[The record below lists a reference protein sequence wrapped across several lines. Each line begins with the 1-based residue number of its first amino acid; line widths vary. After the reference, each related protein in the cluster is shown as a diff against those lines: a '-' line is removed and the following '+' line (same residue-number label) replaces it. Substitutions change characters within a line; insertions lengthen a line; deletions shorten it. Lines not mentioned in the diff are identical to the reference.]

1 MYNILVVDDEVE
13 IADYLHQLV
22 KGLETFEVDA
32 YKAYSG
38 DEALT
43 LLGRNRMDI
52 VLSDMKMPGL
62 SGLDLLERINE
73 RWPHCLVIFLTGYQ
87 DFDSIYTA
95 TKMGSVQYLLKTLED
110 HEILDALEITIA
122 RLEKERRTVR
132 CIQKSEPYLI
142 HQLLEDGLLSRDEN
156 FWNRRSTI
164 ELLEEL
170 GIELDVN
177 ESVYIVLAK
186 FDFPVRSSG
195 ITECK
200 NILQAAEMLND
211 HLVSNFVHVFTSFR
225 EQYLVSLLQ
234 PRDKTLN
241 DPQSLIWGNLDLIQ
255 TLFHD
260 QVKQEFSFL
269 LESCPVPLSRLAK
282 VFDEMTD
289 NLDKQIGAGNRGGG
303 RSSVAFDGTDLSFR
317 SGLHFERGLQLLH
330 EHLESGRKEEFNN
343 LIDAIFSSSGDL
355 YEAYISISL
364 ILYRTINTFGLYEEI
379 NNQTGLLHLFNLEE
393 HLTRDAAVKYLK
405 TVSHILFDKIEL
417 ASKQRVSAI
426 IESLC
431 GHIRNHLSEDISLVR
446 LADFANLNAS
456 YLSRLFKKEIGQ
468 NLSVYIANEKMIKA
482 RDLLSNPRLKIK
494 EVAAEVGY
502 YNPAYFTR
510 FFKQLTGLSP
520 AEYRNSMANVKN
532 REDM

>member
-170 GIELDVN
+170 GIE
-177 ESVYIVLAK
+177 
-186 FDFPVRSSG
+186 
-195 ITECK
+195 
-200 NILQAAEMLND
+200 
-211 HLVSNFVHVFTSFR
+211 
-225 EQYLVSLLQ
+225 
-234 PRDKTLN
+234 
-241 DPQSLIWGNLDLIQ
+241 
-255 TLFHD
+255 
-260 QVKQEFSFL
+260 
-269 LESCPVPLSRLAK
+269 
-282 VFDEMTD
+282 
-289 NLDKQIGAGNRGGG
+289 
-303 RSSVAFDGTDLSFR
+303 
-317 SGLHFERGLQLLH
+317 
-330 EHLESGRKEEFNN
+330 
-343 LIDAIFSSSGDL
+343 
-355 YEAYISISL
+355 
-364 ILYRTINTFGLYEEI
+364 
-379 NNQTGLLHLFNLEE
+379 
-393 HLTRDAAVKYLK
+393 
-405 TVSHILFDKIEL
+405 
-417 ASKQRVSAI
+417 
-426 IESLC
+426 
-431 GHIRNHLSEDISLVR
+431 
-446 LADFANLNAS
+446 
-456 YLSRLFKKEIGQ
+456 
-468 NLSVYIANEKMIKA
+468 
-482 RDLLSNPRLKIK
+482 
-494 EVAAEVGY
+494 
-502 YNPAYFTR
+502 
-510 FFKQLTGLSP
+510 
-520 AEYRNSMANVKN
+520 
-532 REDM
+532 